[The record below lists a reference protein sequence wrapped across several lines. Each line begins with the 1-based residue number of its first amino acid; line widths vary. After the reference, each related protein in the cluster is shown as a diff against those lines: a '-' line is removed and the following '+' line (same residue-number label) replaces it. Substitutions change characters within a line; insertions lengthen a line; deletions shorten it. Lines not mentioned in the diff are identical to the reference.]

1 MPGQGIPLDS
11 AACQDGY
18 PFSPNQHPGSTLI
31 RIPSVSSRPGRL
43 GSLTILVLGIA
54 LSLSAFLFTRDAFRH
69 QVEAQFQAVARD
81 RAESVVKG
89 FGSGFEDIHVVR
101 GFFEASDQVTRANF
115 DLFATPVLSRHPY
128 IQALQW
134 LPEITPR
141 NRPSLEA
148 EARRTYPGFRY
159 FRKDAAGVVSELP
172 PEASFYAIQ
181 FVAPYRGNEVTLG
194 YSAEFLA
201 TRQEALMQ
209 ALRTG
214 EAAASGRVRLLQET
228 GNQAGMLVMLA
239 VRDQAGRPVGVVQ
252 GVFRMGDLVEK
263 SLAFLEPRGVSL
275 QLFDVSAP
283 AAESLL
289 HEEPSPLPAV
299 GRSREDGLRLVRDFE
314 LAGRRW
320 SVVVVPAGGHYA
332 LGTPGRAWGVL
343 LAGLAFSG
351 LLAGYVRILL
361 ARQESVRT
369 QVELRTAEL
378 ARETES
384 HRRDA
389 QALRESEARFRQ
401 LVEVMG
407 EGMWVLNAEGTTT
420 FVNRRMAEML
430 GYPATDMVGKSLLD
444 FLFDE
449 ELPRARKNLADR
461 WEGIGAQHDFRFRQK
476 DGGELW
482 AIVTGT
488 PVVDDAGRIVSVLG
502 MVTDI
507 TQRRREERAQ
517 QESQKLESLG
527 VLAGGI
533 AHDFN
538 NLLTAI
544 LGNISLAQL
553 TLPKVSPA
561 WPYLETM
568 ERTVQRATN
577 LTRQMLAYSG
587 KGRFQVGPLDLNQAV
602 QELSHLLG
610 VSLSKKV
617 TLRFQLQPNLPAL
630 MGETTQIQ
638 QVIMNLVTNAAEA
651 IGEGEGLVTI
661 RTSAKAYTE
670 EDLARDFPRQPIET
684 GLFLCLEVADT
695 GQGMSP
701 EVLGRMFE
709 PFFTTK
715 FTGRGLGLSA
725 LQGIVRGHRG
735 GIRVYSEVGKGTTFK
750 LIFPT
755 MDSLEPA
762 APPSLVAGDWRAS
775 GTILVVDDE
784 DGVRAVA
791 SGLLQSMGFE
801 TVLAADGLEAIEL
814 FKVQGGAIRAVLMD
828 LTMPHLDGVETFRE
842 LRRLDPEC
850 RVVLTSGYN
859 EQEAIQDFL
868 GKGLAG
874 FVQKPF
880 LRDDLIAAMQKALE
894 G

>member
-1 MPGQGIPLDS
+1 MPRQGIPLDGT
-11 AACQDGY
+11 ACQDE
-18 PFSPNQHPGSTLI
+18 FSVSPRQHPGSPLTKI
-31 RIPSVSSRPGRL
+31 APVSSKLGRL
-43 GSLTILVLGIA
+43 RSLTVLAIGIA
-54 LSLSAFLFTRDAFRH
+54 LSVSAFLFTGDAYRR

-101 GFFEASDQVTRANF
+101 GFFEASDLVTRADF
-115 DLFATPVLSRHPY
+115 DMFAIPVLTRHPY

-134 LPEITPR
+134 LPEVSPR
-141 NRPSLEA
+141 NRPALEA
-148 EARRTYPGFRY
+148 EARRTYPQFRY
-159 FRKDAAGVVSELP
+159 FRRDAAGVVSVLP
-172 PEASFYAIQ
+172 PEATFYAIQ
-181 FVAPYRGNEVTLG
+181 FVAPYQGNEVTLG
-194 YSAEFLA
+194 YSAEFLPS
-201 TRQEALMQ
+201 RQQALLQ
-209 ALRTG
+209 TLRTG
-214 EAAASGRVRLLQET
+214 EAAASGRIRLIQET

-263 SLAFLEPRGVSL
+263 CLAFLEPRGVTL
-275 QLFDVSAP
+275 QLFDASA
-283 AAESLL
+283 AASESLL

-299 GRSREDGLRLVRDFE
+299 GRPRNDGLRLVRSFE

-320 SVVVVPAGGHYA
+320 SIVVMPAGGHYA

-343 LAGLAFSG
+343 LAGLAFSS

-361 ARQESVRT
+361 ARQESIRT

-389 QALRESEARFRQ
+389 QALGESEARFRQ

-407 EGMWVLNAEGTTT
+407 EGMWVLNAEGDTT

-430 GYPATDMVGKSLLD
+430 GYAATEMVGKSLLD
-444 FLFDE
+444 FLFE
-449 ELPRARKNLADR
+449 EDLPQARKNLADR

-476 DGGELW
+476 DGAELW
-482 AIVTGT
+482 TIVTGT

-587 KGRFQVGPLDLNQAV
+587 KGRFQVGPLDLNQAL

-617 TLRFQLQPNLPAL
+617 TLRLQLQPNLPVL

-638 QVIMNLVTNAAEA
+638 QVIMNLVTNASEA
-651 IGEGEGLVTI
+651 IGDAAGQVTI
-661 RTSAKAYTE
+661 RTSARDYTE
-670 EDLARDFPRQPIET
+670 EDLARDFPRQPIEM
-684 GLFLCLEVADT
+684 GPFLCLEVADD
-695 GQGMSP
+695 GQGMTS

-725 LQGIVRGHRG
+725 MQGIVRGHKG

-750 LIFPT
+750 LIFPAA
-755 MDSLEPA
+755 SSIEPA
-762 APPSLVAGDWRAS
+762 APVAPAGEDWWAS

-784 DGVRAVA
+784 EGVRSVA
-791 SGLLQSMGFE
+791 SGLLQSLGFT
-801 TVLAADGLEAIEL
+801 TVLAADGLEAIER
-814 FKVQGGAIRAVLMD
+814 FKAQGGAIRAVLMD

-842 LRRLDPEC
+842 LRKIDPEC

-859 EQEAIQDFL
+859 EQEASQDFL

-880 LRDDLIAAMQKALE
+880 LRDDLIAAMRKALE

>member
-1 MPGQGIPLDS
+1 
-11 AACQDGY
+11 
-18 PFSPNQHPGSTLI
+18 
-31 RIPSVSSRPGRL
+31 
-43 GSLTILVLGIA
+43 
-54 LSLSAFLFTRDAFRH
+54 
-69 QVEAQFQAVARD
+69 
-81 RAESVVKG
+81 
-89 FGSGFEDIHVVR
+89 
-101 GFFEASDQVTRANF
+101 
-115 DLFATPVLSRHPY
+115 
-128 IQALQW
+128 
-134 LPEITPR
+134 
-141 NRPSLEA
+141 
-148 EARRTYPGFRY
+148 
-159 FRKDAAGVVSELP
+159 
-172 PEASFYAIQ
+172 
-181 FVAPYRGNEVTLG
+181 
-194 YSAEFLA
+194 
-201 TRQEALMQ
+201 
-209 ALRTG
+209 
-214 EAAASGRVRLLQET
+214 
-228 GNQAGMLVMLA
+228 
-239 VRDQAGRPVGVVQ
+239 
-252 GVFRMGDLVEK
+252 
-263 SLAFLEPRGVSL
+263 
-275 QLFDVSAP
+275 
-283 AAESLL
+283 
-289 HEEPSPLPAV
+289 
-299 GRSREDGLRLVRDFE
+299 
-314 LAGRRW
+314 
-320 SVVVVPAGGHYA
+320 
-332 LGTPGRAWGVL
+332 
-343 LAGLAFSG
+343 
-351 LLAGYVRILL
+351 
-361 ARQESVRT
+361 
-369 QVELRTAEL
+369 
-378 ARETES
+378 
-384 HRRDA
+384 
-389 QALRESEARFRQ
+389 
-401 LVEVMG
+401 
-407 EGMWVLNAEGTTT
+407 
-420 FVNRRMAEML
+420 
-430 GYPATDMVGKSLLD
+430 
-444 FLFDE
+444 
-449 ELPRARKNLADR
+449 
-461 WEGIGAQHDFRFRQK
+461 
-476 DGGELW
+476 
-482 AIVTGT
+482 
-488 PVVDDAGRIVSVLG
+488 
-502 MVTDI
+502 
-507 TQRRREERAQ
+507 
-517 QESQKLESLG
+517 
-527 VLAGGI
+527 

-553 TLPKVSPA
+553 SLPKVSPA

-725 LQGIVRGHRG
+725 MQGIVRGHRG